1 MQFEKSFNEEAKWGN
16 TMVEFGVRF
25 EQIRIFESKAIP
37 NTDAKN
43 IIYFNFN
50 KQINYSPRK
59 LFFGSWNLMIG
70 TFAKNIV
77 CVL

>member
-37 NTDAKN
+37 NTDTKN
-43 IIYFNFN
+43 IIDFNNFN
-50 KQINYSPRK
+50 IQFLLTLHENHFS
-59 LFFGSWNLMIG
+59 
-70 TFAKNIV
+70 
-77 CVL
+77 VLGI

>member
-43 IIYFNFN
+43 IIDFNIQFLLTLHEN
-50 KQINYSPRK
+50 HFS
-59 LFFGSWNLMIG
+59 
-70 TFAKNIV
+70 
-77 CVL
+77 VLGI